1 MVIAAALPP
10 RAFDRTLIPA
20 NSCLTFCRQKRQ
32 GQDRYRSF
40 GPGLKEAL
48 ATLISGNAL
57 FLPLFRE
64 GTTHYA
70 SGRELTNRAK
80 SLLSS
85 QWGESMSLD
94 VQVVNPL
101 IALIAGI
108 LILLMPRLLNYVVA
122 IYLIVIGVLGLAHH
136 FNM

>member
-1 MVIAAALPP
+1 VSLIDYA
-10 RAFDRTLIPA
+10 RARDAR
-20 NSCLTFCRQKRQ
+20 
-32 GQDRYRSF
+32 
-40 GPGLKEAL
+40 E
-48 ATLISGNAL
+48 SGE
-57 FLPLFRE
+57 FV
-64 GTTHYA
+64 
-70 SGRELTNRAK
+70 
-80 SLLSS
+80 LSS
-85 QWGESMSLD
+85 HGGKPMSLD